1 MFLSGVCEI
10 IIQRVGRWSS
20 FAFLEY
26 IREQVDCFTV
36 GVSRKMLEY
45 EDFQHLNEND
55 SKKILEN
62 TKLTSNRREGD
73 NDLDFDIRF
82 SNMVLNKL

>member
-1 MFLSGVCEI
+1 
-10 IIQRVGRWSS
+10 
-20 FAFLEY
+20 
-26 IREQVDCFTV
+26 
-36 GVSRKMLEY
+36 MLEY

-62 TKLTSNRREGD
+62 TKLTSKKRGGD